1 MLSNYE
7 SRILAER
14 LAIKSIKRYEQKF
27 LLEQDLLSGVD
38 RQKVIN
44 EMEKII
50 DKIKGE
56 KTNDKKDNEKDYI

>member
-1 MLSNYE
+1 MTNYE
-7 SRILAER
+7 CRILAER
-14 LAIKSIKRYEQKF
+14 LAIKSIKRYEKQF

-50 DKIKGE
+50 NKIRGE
-56 KTNDKKDNEKDYI
+56 KTNDKKDIEKGFL

>member
-1 MLSNYE
+1 MTNYE
-7 SRILAER
+7 CRILAER
-14 LAIKSIKRYEQKF
+14 LAIKSIKRYEKKF

-50 DKIKGE
+50 NKIKGV
-56 KTNDKKDNEKDYI
+56 KTNEKDNEKDYI

>member
-1 MLSNYE
+1 MTNYE
-7 SRILAER
+7 CRILAER
-14 LAIKSIKRYEQKF
+14 LAIKSIKRYEEKF

-50 DKIKGE
+50 NKIKGV

>member
-1 MLSNYE
+1 MTNYE
-7 SRILAER
+7 CRILAER
-14 LAIKSIKRYEQKF
+14 LAIKSIKRYEKQF
-27 LLEQDLLSGVD
+27 LMEQDLLSGVD

-50 DKIKGE
+50 DKIKGV

>member
-1 MLSNYE
+1 MTNYE
-7 SRILAER
+7 CRILAER

-50 DKIKGE
+50 NKIRGD
-56 KTNDKKDNEKDYI
+56 KTNEKDNEKDYI

>member
-1 MLSNYE
+1 MTNYE
-7 SRILAER
+7 CRILAER
-14 LAIKSIKRYEQKF
+14 LAVKLIKRYEKQF

-50 DKIKGE
+50 DKIKGV
-56 KTNDKKDNEKDYI
+56 KTNEKDGEKDYI

>member
-1 MLSNYE
+1 MTNYE
-7 SRILAER
+7 CRILAER
-14 LAIKSIKRYEQKF
+14 LAIKSIKRYEKKF

-50 DKIKGE
+50 DKIKGV
-56 KTNDKKDNEKDYI
+56 KTNEKDNEKDYI

>member
-1 MLSNYE
+1 MTNYE
-7 SRILAER
+7 CRILAER
-14 LAIKSIKRYEQKF
+14 LAIKSIKGYEQKF

-50 DKIKGE
+50 NKIKGV

>member
-1 MLSNYE
+1 MTNYE
-7 SRILAER
+7 CRMLAER

-38 RQKVIN
+38 RQKVVN

-50 DKIKGE
+50 DKIKGV
-56 KTNDKKDNEKDYI
+56 KTNEKDIEKGFL

>member
-1 MLSNYE
+1 MTNYE
-7 SRILAER
+7 CRVLAER
-14 LAIKSIKRYEQKF
+14 LAIKSIKRYEKQF

-50 DKIKGE
+50 NKIRGE
-56 KTNDKKDNEKDYI
+56 KTNEKDNEKDYI

>member
-1 MLSNYE
+1 MTNYE
-7 SRILAER
+7 CRILAER

-38 RQKVIN
+38 RNKVIN

-50 DKIKGE
+50 NKIRGV
-56 KTNDKKDNEKDYI
+56 KTNEKDNEKSFL

>member
-1 MLSNYE
+1 MTNYE
-7 SRILAER
+7 CRILAER
-14 LAIKSIKRYEQKF
+14 LAVKSIKRYEEKF

-50 DKIKGE
+50 NKIRGD
-56 KTNDKKDNEKDYI
+56 KTNEKDIEKDYI

>member
-1 MLSNYE
+1 MTNYE
-7 SRILAER
+7 CRILAER

-38 RQKVIN
+38 RNKVIN

-50 DKIKGE
+50 VKIKGD
-56 KTNDKKDNEKDYI
+56 KINDISR

>member
-1 MLSNYE
+1 MTNYE
-7 SRILAER
+7 CRILAER
-14 LAIKSIKRYEQKF
+14 LAVKSIKRYEQKF

-50 DKIKGE
+50 DKIKGV
-56 KTNDKKDNEKDYI
+56 KTNEKDNEKDYI

>member
-1 MLSNYE
+1 MTNYE
-7 SRILAER
+7 CRILAER
-14 LAIKSIKRYEQKF
+14 LAIKSIKRYEKKF

-50 DKIKGE
+50 DKIKGV
-56 KTNDKKDNEKDYI
+56 KTNEKDIEKGFL

>member
-1 MLSNYE
+1 MTNYE
-7 SRILAER
+7 CRILAER

-38 RQKVIN
+38 RDKVIN

-50 DKIKGE
+50 DKIKGV
-56 KTNDKKDNEKDYI
+56 KTNDKKDIEKSFL

>member
-1 MLSNYE
+1 MTNYE
-7 SRILAER
+7 CRILAER
-14 LAIKSIKRYEQKF
+14 LAIKSIKRYEQRF

-50 DKIKGE
+50 NKIKGV
-56 KTNDKKDNEKDYI
+56 KTNEKDIEKGFL

>member
-1 MLSNYE
+1 MTNYE
-7 SRILAER
+7 CRILAER
-14 LAIKSIKRYEQKF
+14 LAIKSIKRYEEKF

-50 DKIKGE
+50 NKIRGD
-56 KTNDKKDNEKDYI
+56 KTNDKKDNEKSFL

>member
-1 MLSNYE
+1 MTNYE
-7 SRILAER
+7 CRILAER

-38 RQKVIN
+38 RNKVIN

-50 DKIKGE
+50 NKIRGV
-56 KTNDKKDNEKDYI
+56 KTNEKDNEKDYI

>member
-1 MLSNYE
+1 MTNYE
-7 SRILAER
+7 CRILAER
-14 LAIKSIKRYEQKF
+14 LAVKSIKRYEQKF

-50 DKIKGE
+50 NKIRGV
-56 KTNDKKDNEKDYI
+56 KTNEKDNEKSFL

>member
-1 MLSNYE
+1 MNNYE
-7 SRILAER
+7 CRILAER

-38 RQKVIN
+38 RQKVIK

-50 DKIKGE
+50 DRIKGE
-56 KTNDKKDNEKDYI
+56 KTNGKDNEKSFL

>member
-1 MLSNYE
+1 MTNYE
-7 SRILAER
+7 CRILAER

-38 RQKVIN
+38 RQKVVN

-50 DKIKGE
+50 DKIKGV
-56 KTNDKKDNEKDYI
+56 KINDKKDIEKGFL

>member
-1 MLSNYE
+1 MTNYE
-7 SRILAER
+7 CRILAER
-14 LAIKSIKRYEQKF
+14 LAIKLIKRYEKQF

-56 KTNDKKDNEKDYI
+56 KTNEKDIEKGFL

>member
-1 MLSNYE
+1 MTNYE
-7 SRILAER
+7 CRILAER

-50 DKIKGE
+50 DKIKGV
-56 KTNDKKDNEKDYI
+56 KTNDKKDIEKDYI

>member
-1 MLSNYE
+1 MNNYE
-7 SRILAER
+7 CRILAER
-14 LAIKSIKRYEQKF
+14 LAVKSIKRYEKKF

-50 DKIKGE
+50 DKIRGV
-56 KTNDKKDNEKDYI
+56 KTNEKDNEKDYI

>member
-1 MLSNYE
+1 MTNYE
-7 SRILAER
+7 CRILAER
-14 LAIKSIKRYEQKF
+14 LAIKSIKRYEKQF

-50 DKIKGE
+50 DKIKGV
-56 KTNDKKDNEKDYI
+56 KTNDKKDIEKDYI

>member
-1 MLSNYE
+1 MNNYE
-7 SRILAER
+7 CRILAER

-38 RQKVIN
+38 RNKVIN

-50 DKIKGE
+50 NKIRGVKRNE
-56 KTNDKKDNEKDYI
+56 KDNEKDFL

>member
-1 MLSNYE
+1 MTNYE
-7 SRILAER
+7 CRILAER
-14 LAIKSIKRYEQKF
+14 LAIKSIKRYEKQF

-50 DKIKGE
+50 DKIKGV
-56 KTNDKKDNEKDYI
+56 KTNEKDNEKDYI

>member
-1 MLSNYE
+1 MTNYE
-7 SRILAER
+7 CRILAER
-14 LAIKSIKRYEQKF
+14 LAIKSIKRYEKQF

-50 DKIKGE
+50 NKIKGV
-56 KTNDKKDNEKDYI
+56 KTNEKDIEKNYI